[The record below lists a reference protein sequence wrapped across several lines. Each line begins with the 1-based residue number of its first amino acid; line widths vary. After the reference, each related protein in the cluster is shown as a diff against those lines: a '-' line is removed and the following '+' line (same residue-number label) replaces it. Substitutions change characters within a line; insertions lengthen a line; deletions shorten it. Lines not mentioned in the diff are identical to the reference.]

1 VHPEQFELKAL
12 VAGRLDAHRRREID
26 DHLGSC
32 ADCSRH
38 YVALMLG
45 SASPKTAEAESRQGH
60 APSSAGVLTFAG
72 SGAAT
77 EAPMYGIDAPLAA
90 PVPRPTVTRPP
101 HSNLAALE
109 TEFVPPP
116 SRTPVPVSN
125 SFVDAIT
132 KLRAESEQAQLT
144 AMMAAA
150 KALERPPAPPV
161 IDPTPAV
168 DAPVTRED
176 AAPAAV
182 QSSIAAP
189 QHPPAPTAQVLPS
202 LLQDE
207 PAASTAAAPELIV
220 TFSSTPTRFARRRIV
235 TPVVPAD
242 AVLDAPYV
250 SRAIPLPVAAPVAA
264 HVDTDV
270 VVAAVP
276 AYAAAVAPAF
286 DEAAESAYAAA
297 VAPAFAE
304 AAEPAFAEAAEPA
317 YSEAVA
323 PAFAHGET
331 ASPFDSEAD
340 AVQHDTQRAQKPRS
354 AMSAAL
360 VGGAALVL
368 IAAVGG
374 FRYFQSSVSQAASTA
389 AAAAV
394 RQVEATAART
404 AAGVAAA
411 AAAAPAPVP
420 ASVPVPVPVPVPA
433 PAVETRIVYVRA
445 PAKQEPAMPVETAAE
460 LPPVPIAVTLPDVNL
475 QTSTAETGTNA
486 NAQRDARSELT
497 RSARATAPRTTNPR
511 P

>member
-150 KALERPPAPPV
+150 KALERPPVPPV
-161 IDPTPAV
+161 IDPAPAV

-286 DEAAESAYAAA
+286 DEAAEPAYAAA
-297 VAPAFAE
+297 VA
-304 AAEPAFAEAAEPA
+304 PAFAEAAEPA

>member
-1 VHPEQFELKAL
+1 MHPEQFELKAL

-304 AAEPAFAEAAEPA
+304 AAEPA